1 MPGDIRKRRSG
12 WGFRSLRAFS
22 ADSFLRDVAE
32 FHGSSG
38 KSQAHLC
45 GGAPGRFA
53 LVGRNEYCPKIRHH
67 GKESLVNHQ
76 VTYDYIPCWKV
87 PKEAW
92 IGTPPVRFFGVY
104 QDLILEGFKSFYL
117 IAFGWPI
124 QSKAPRSPP
133 HIRFPAAEMK
143 QFWIIWIWR
152 GGLILKS
159 PKGPIDIGDL
169 GSSTYLEPSKGAPVL
184 LLGWW
189 IPSTRQAKTMLLA
202 RAGTIF
208 SSTATA
214 NVFYG
219 SVDFLIFFE
228 KYASEKVM
236 SSCKASCFWSFM
248 LMVLME
254 YDGWNGALDWAG

>member
-1 MPGDIRKRRSG
+1 MPGDIRRRRSG
-12 WGFRSLRAFS
+12 WGFGSLRAFS

-53 LVGRNEYCPKIRHH
+53 LVGRNDYCPKIRHH

-76 VTYDYIPCWKV
+76 ITYEYIPCWKV

-104 QDLILEGFKSFYL
+104 QDL
-117 IAFGWPI
+117 I

-152 GGLILKS
+152 GG
-159 PKGPIDIGDL
+159 
-169 GSSTYLEPSKGAPVL
+169 
-184 LLGWW
+184 
-189 IPSTRQAKTMLLA
+189 R
-202 RAGTIF
+202 F
-208 SSTATA
+208 
-214 NVFYG
+214 
-219 SVDFLIFFE
+219 FFE
-228 KYASEKVM
+228 ITKRSYWHRRSWL
-236 SSCKASCFWSFM
+236 F
-248 LMVLME
+248 
-254 YDGWNGALDWAG
+254 NIPWAF